1 MKKLHA
7 CIFAQRLGDSIFMG
21 SKLLNCYAKFG
32 LLAESRWVF
41 DRIIDNNLSLWNSI
55 LVGYFQ
61 TGQFGEVLRW
71 YSNLSNGRLAKIVRP
86 LRLISKV
93 LLSWEV

>member
-1 MKKLHA
+1 MLA
-7 CIFAQRLGDSIFMG
+7 FSLRGSESIFLG

-61 TGQFGEVLRW
+61 TSQFGEILRW
-71 YSNLSNGRLAKIVRP
+71 YLNLSNGRLAKIVRS
-86 LRLISKV
+86 LHLISKV